1 MAPKDSTPID
11 DENYVAFVKRLMDTT
26 SGVVEDE
33 GYTLNGMVILVE
45 VDGQGVTIASSLDS
59 DDDTRRILAEAIARS
74 HNVISRQIE

>member
-1 MAPKDSTPID
+1 MAKDSTPID
-11 DENYVAFVKRLMDTT
+11 DANYVDFIRRLMDTT
-26 SGVVEDE
+26 SGVVDDA

-59 DDDTRRILAEAIARS
+59 DEDTRRILAEAIARS